1 MDKLLDFLDG
11 WIERNGTLNSS
22 DTDTLKKFMTGLGS
36 EIDSLSVSPPAG
48 SKRLILYGG
57 WNGDVPMWQI
67 AESAANSG
75 QGYYYISQT
84 EAGSVL
90 NDDAVKAKINE
101 ICDYDSDLYDKIFG
115 NPVNGTRNAYVVD
128 GELSINDRVSK
139 RLAQN
144 ASGDV
149 TIWAPD
155 CPTNKVL
162 SDTELRSVLTN
173 DNITSINGIPKQ
185 TFVDTYKKISGGSF
199 ESDPVKLNQ
208 NILDQVFSEI
218 KQTRTAE
225 YFDNVKTFYDV
236 DGKVIGADTSKLV
249 GGNEII
255 KPSNAVF
262 ETTIGERRQF
272 KSNTELSN
280 ICSDFN
286 KLSDLEKIQL
296 GQLELDSRNY
306 NVSKIKDSF
315 SQYPSDIASKVK
327 IYYNEKG
334 VVVGIDTSS
343 ITGTTAMSKPS
354 DAIFE
359 TSVYDNTLF
368 MHDDTIGLLCPQYG
382 ALNDFEKMQLKQLEL
397 DSNMTDT
404 SKMQNAFAQYSSDA
418 VDKIKVYYNADG
430 SVAGIDI
437 SSIKSG
443 TAAMNK
449 PSTSVFEATI
459 GETRSFLS
467 DTDMAGKYSDYDSM
481 SNLDKLRARKG
492 ASIYASIGVDDL
504 STISSSKNLAAHLA
518 KVGQNP
524 SELDNVKV
532 TIGDDAKITHV
543 DISGN
548 STGDLPNTM
557 SASKYKEIIDI
568 PDDAIRANVPDFDTR
583 TSIEKFSLKA
593 QNCEFEDVAKLVKD
607 VPLTDLEKS
616 NYAAKIGKKVDDLT
630 DIDLTNMKLGKAMA
644 NGDTHLHNSLLSKL
658 DNFKA
663 FNKIAKAAPYI
674 GTAFEILQLGIAA
687 YDVKN
692 TYDVSGFD
700 DAVVV
705 ATEHLASIGTDLLFD
720 LGADALTVVCPPAGI
735 ILQAI
740 DFLSGGAISGVLS
753 DTAVTVVD
761 LISGKLIAGSDGN
774 DELQGNSLA
783 NTIFGAGGDDVI
795 NGASDNDFL
804 YGEDG
809 DDTIHGDAGDDI
821 IYGDLDYDFFF
832 DPFDGNNEYVGNDH
846 LYGDDGED
854 YIYGGGDDEI
864 EGGNDNDYLF
874 GEDGIDTISG
884 DAGNDYIEGGTGND
898 IIHGG
903 TENDIIYGGIRDEN
917 SDIGMSD
924 NSILSGDDELY
935 GDSGDD
941 YIFGGD
947 GKDTIYGGEDND
959 YLFGE
964 DGEDTISGDSG
975 NDYIEGG
982 KDNDEL
988 HGGAGDDVIFGGIRD
1003 TASETLASDD
1013 SVASG
1018 NDEIYG
1024 DEGNDIIF
1032 GGDGDDEI
1040 HNGDDNDEL
1049 FGNEGDDTIYGDAG
1063 DDYLEGG
1070 NGNNHMYGG
1079 DGEDV
1084 FVGGEDTDYM
1094 YGEDGNDVFHGGNGP
1109 NYMYGGDGD
1118 DNFTGGEGYDYI
1130 KGGTG
1135 DDTMNGGNGY
1145 NEMYGG
1151 EGIDHIYGGNDNDY
1165 IDGGVDDDHLYGGNG
1180 NNEIYG
1186 REGNDNITD
1195 GDDASY
1201 IYGDEGDDIIHAGGG
1216 NDVID
1221 GGTGN
1226 DFIQDDHGDDTIIFK
1241 AGYGVDTIWD
1251 AAGYNTIQLSGLDI
1265 ASANF
1270 SRSGN
1275 DLTISFGGD
1284 AIILKQYYDF
1294 YNFNING
1301 TDVSALINSLHG
1313 SDNDDWMS
1321 VSNTNGDSLY
1331 GEGGNDNLSGNS
1343 GNDSLY
1349 GGTGNDT
1356 LNGNDGDDI
1365 LDGGEG
1371 NDWLYGGNGND
1382 TYIFGKGYGNDTIE
1396 DWGGSSKVVFKDV
1409 NSNDVTVSNLWD
1421 STLEMTVNSTGDKL
1435 TINGY
1440 KWNQGGYTFEFADG
1454 ATGTVNRDTWELE
1467 LNQPNTQ
1474 EETAN
1479 TDAAIACAEDKIQ
1492 ASADQLSNLYENDG
1506 LDLEMVQDEIH
1517 LYKDAANV
1525 AAAEEPDEPIADQTD
1540 VQVMLLTENMSAFG
1554 AEDNISDSMD
1564 QMDPTVDMSV
1574 MNQLLVATSV
1584 Q

>member
-1 MDKLLDFLDG
+1 MNAKDIITWVESQVVDISNEQNIINFVSDLQNKIGELNFNLPDG
-11 WIERNGTLNSS
+11 TKAIGY
-22 DTDTLKKFMTGLGS
+22 
-36 EIDSLSVSPPAG
+36 AG
-48 SKRLILYGG
+48 STNSIEGTGIYKTIDIFTQNSNGEYGFINNVADNILNYKYKDSVGIEHSLWDAMEQTVGIDNTRVIFGG
-57 WNGDVPMWQI
+57 SNATGSRSP
-67 AESAANSG
+67 ECFSG
-75 QGYYYISQT
+75 IKC
-84 EAGSVL
+84 L
-90 NDDAVKAKINE
+90 NDFVSE
-101 ICDYDSDLYDKIFG
+101 QYFLH
-115 NPVNGTRNAYVVD
+115 NG
-128 GELSINDRVSK
+128 
-139 RLAQN
+139 
-144 ASGDV
+144 SGDV
-149 TIWAPD
+149 TFLFTDTAMSDSTAALTEIE
-155 CPTNKVL
+155 VL
-162 SDTELRSVLTN
+162 LKKDSVTHINGFEKSVLANMSSTERFN
-173 DNITSINGIPKQ
+173 LLKEQSVIDLMNAKVYRGADGTEILSFEGTKFESMFQTSIPSDYTDVGRYAERAFISDSELFSKYSFLNDSISQSVLDEFRIGEYRLKA
-185 TFVDTYKKISGGSF
+185 TGVDTLTNAT
-199 ESDPVKLNQ
+199 V
-208 NILDQVFSEI
+208 
-218 KQTRTAE
+218 
-225 YFDNVKTFYDV
+225 YFDVNGRVV
-236 DGKVIGADTSKLV
+236 SV
-249 GGNEII
+249 GN
-255 KPSNAVF
+255 SVSSSVF
-262 ETTIGERRQF
+262 ETTVGDISQF
-272 KSNTELSN
+272 TPDAELSN

-854 YIYGGGDDEI
+854 YIYGGGGDDEI

-964 DGEDTISGDSG
+964 DG
-975 NDYIEGG
+975 
-982 KDNDEL
+982 
-988 HGGAGDDVIFGGIRD
+988 
-1003 TASETLASDD
+1003 
-1013 SVASG
+1013 
-1018 NDEIYG
+1018 
-1024 DEGNDIIF
+1024 
-1032 GGDGDDEI
+1032 
-1040 HNGDDNDEL
+1040 
-1049 FGNEGDDTIYGDAG
+1049 
-1063 DDYLEGG
+1063 
-1070 NGNNHMYGG
+1070 
-1079 DGEDV
+1079 
-1084 FVGGEDTDYM
+1084 
-1094 YGEDGNDVFHGGNGP
+1094 
-1109 NYMYGGDGD
+1109 
-1118 DNFTGGEGYDYI
+1118 
-1130 KGGTG
+1130 
-1135 DDTMNGGNGY
+1135 
-1145 NEMYGG
+1145 
-1151 EGIDHIYGGNDNDY
+1151 
-1165 IDGGVDDDHLYGGNG
+1165 
-1180 NNEIYG
+1180 
-1186 REGNDNITD
+1186 
-1195 GDDASY
+1195 
-1201 IYGDEGDDIIHAGGG
+1201 
-1216 NDVID
+1216 
-1221 GGTGN
+1221 
-1226 DFIQDDHGDDTIIFK
+1226 
-1241 AGYGVDTIWD
+1241 
-1251 AAGYNTIQLSGLDI
+1251 
-1265 ASANF
+1265 
-1270 SRSGN
+1270 
-1275 DLTISFGGD
+1275 
-1284 AIILKQYYDF
+1284 
-1294 YNFNING
+1294 
-1301 TDVSALINSLHG
+1301 
-1313 SDNDDWMS
+1313 
-1321 VSNTNGDSLY
+1321 
-1331 GEGGNDNLSGNS
+1331 
-1343 GNDSLY
+1343 
-1349 GGTGNDT
+1349 
-1356 LNGNDGDDI
+1356 
-1365 LDGGEG
+1365 
-1371 NDWLYGGNGND
+1371 
-1382 TYIFGKGYGNDTIE
+1382 
-1396 DWGGSSKVVFKDV
+1396 
-1409 NSNDVTVSNLWD
+1409 
-1421 STLEMTVNSTGDKL
+1421 
-1435 TINGY
+1435 
-1440 KWNQGGYTFEFADG
+1440 
-1454 ATGTVNRDTWELE
+1454 
-1467 LNQPNTQ
+1467 
-1474 EETAN
+1474 
-1479 TDAAIACAEDKIQ
+1479 
-1492 ASADQLSNLYENDG
+1492 
-1506 LDLEMVQDEIH
+1506 
-1517 LYKDAANV
+1517 
-1525 AAAEEPDEPIADQTD
+1525 
-1540 VQVMLLTENMSAFG
+1540 
-1554 AEDNISDSMD
+1554 
-1564 QMDPTVDMSV
+1564 
-1574 MNQLLVATSV
+1574 
-1584 Q
+1584 

>member
-854 YIYGGGDDEI
+854 YIYGGGGDDEI

-988 HGGAGDDVIFGGIRD
+988 HGGAGDDELHGG
-1003 TASETLASDD
+1003 EDD
-1013 SVASG
+1013 
-1018 NDEIYG
+1018 DEL
-1024 DEGNDIIF
+1024 F
-1032 GGDGDDEI
+1032 GGDGDDT
-1040 HNGDDNDEL
+1040 L
-1049 FGNEGDDTIYGDAG
+1049 YGDAG

-1070 NGNNHMYGG
+1070 NGLNYLYGG
-1079 DGEDV
+1079 SGKDTL
-1084 FVGGEDTDYM
+1084 VGGEDTDYM
-1094 YGEDGNDVFHGGNGP
+1094 YGGSGNDYLIGGNGP
-1109 NYMYGGDGD
+1109 NYMYGEDGNDILQGGD
-1118 DNFTGGEGYDYI
+1118 GYDYI
-1130 KGGTG
+1130 EGGDG
-1135 DDTMNGGNGY
+1135 IDNISGGNGY
-1145 NEMYGG
+1145 NEMYGQ
-1151 EGIDHIYGGNDNDY
+1151 EGNDYIYGGNDNDY
-1165 IDGGVDDDHLYGGNG
+1165 IDGGVGDDHLYGGNG
-1180 NNEIYG
+1180 NNTIYG
-1186 REGNDNITD
+1186 REGNDTIYD

>member
-1 MDKLLDFLDG
+1 MDELLKFLNE
-11 WIERNGTLNSS
+11 WIEKNGTINAT
-22 DTDTLKKFMTGLGS
+22 DTDALKKFMTGLGS
-36 EIDSLSVSPPAG
+36 KIDSLSITPPTG
-48 SKRLILYGG
+48 SNKLILYGG

-67 AESAANSG
+67 AEGAANSG
-75 QGYYYISQT
+75 QGYYFISQT
-84 EAGSVL
+84 EAGSLL
-90 NDDAVKAKINE
+90 NNDIVKNKINK
-101 ICDYDSDLYDKIFG
+101 ICDYDKNLYDKIFG
-115 NPVNGTRNAYVVD
+115 NPVNGNRNAYVVD

-144 ASGDV
+144 ASGNV

-173 DNITSINGIPKQ
+173 DNITSINGIPKE
-185 TFVDTYKKISGGSF
+185 TFIDTYKKISGGSF
-199 ESDPVKLNQ
+199 ESNPSKLNQ
-208 NILDQVFSEI
+208 NILDQVFTEI
-218 KQTRTAE
+218 KKTRTPE
-225 YFDNVKTFYDV
+225 YFDNVKTFYNV
-236 DGKVIGADTSKLV
+236 DGMVIGVDTSEFV
-249 GGNEII
+249 GGKGSIR
-255 KPSNAVF
+255 PSDSIF
-262 ETTIGERRQF
+262 ETTLGEKRQF
-272 KSNTELSN
+272 KSSSELFK
-280 ICSDFN
+280 ICSN
-286 KLSDLEKIQL
+286 YNELSDLEKIQL

-315 SQYPSDIASKVK
+315 SQYSSDVTSKLK

-334 VVVGIDTSS
+334 KVVGIDASS
-343 ITGTTAMSKPS
+343 ITGTTATSKPS

-359 TSVYDNTLF
+359 TNVYDNKLF
-368 MHDDTIGLLCPQYG
+368 MGDDTIGLLCPQYG
-382 ALNDFEKMQLKQLEL
+382 TLSDLEKMQLKQFEL
-397 DSNMTDT
+397 DSHKADT
-404 SKMQNAFAQYSSDA
+404 SKMQNAFSQYSPDA
-418 VDKIKVYYNADG
+418 VDKIKVYYDKDG
-430 SVAGIDI
+430 FVAGIDM
-437 SSIKSG
+437 SSVKSG
-443 TAAMNK
+443 TAAMDK
-449 PSTSVFEATI
+449 PRTSVFETTV
-459 GETRSFLS
+459 GETRSFVADS
-467 DTDMAGKYSDYDSM
+467 EMSRKYSDYDALSD
-481 SNLDKLRARKG
+481 LDKLKARKG
-492 ASIYASIGVDDL
+492 ASIYASMGIDDL
-504 STISSSKNLAAHLA
+504 NAVSSNKNLAAHLVE
-518 KVGQNP
+518 VGQD
-524 SELDNVKV
+524 SKRLDNVKISIDGNAKV
-532 TIGDDAKITHV
+532 THI
-543 DISGN
+543 DISVN
-548 STGDLPNTM
+548 NPGDFSDTM
-557 SASKYKEIIDI
+557 SASRYKEIIDV
-568 PDDAIRANVPDFDTR
+568 PDDAIRANVPDFDSR
-583 TSIEKFSLKA
+583 TNLEKFAFKA
-593 QNCEFEDVAKLVKD
+593 QNCEYADIAKLVKD

-616 NYAAKIGKKVDDLT
+616 NYASKLGKKVDDLT
-630 DIDLTNMKLGKAMA
+630 DADLTDMKLGKAMA

-687 YDVKN
+687 YDVKK

-705 ATEHLASIGTDLLFD
+705 ATEQLASIGTDLLFD

-846 LYGDDGED
+846 LYGNDGED
-854 YIYGGGDDEI
+854 YIYGGGGDDEI

-1040 HNGDDNDEL
+1040 HGGDDNDEL

-1109 NYMYGGDGD
+1109 NYMYGGDG
-1118 DNFTGGEGYDYI
+1118 
-1130 KGGTG
+1130 
-1135 DDTMNGGNGY
+1135 
-1145 NEMYGG
+1145 
-1151 EGIDHIYGGNDNDY
+1151 
-1165 IDGGVDDDHLYGGNG
+1165 

-1201 IYGDEGDDIIHAGGG
+1201 IEAGEGDDTIHAGGG
-1216 NDVID
+1216 DDVID

-1440 KWNQGGYTFEFADG
+1440 KWNQGGYTFEFADD

>member
-774 DELQGNSLA
+774 DELQGDSLA
-783 NTIFGAGGDDVI
+783 NTIFGAGGDDII
-795 NGASDNDFL
+795 NGADDNDFL

-809 DDTIHGDAGDDI
+809 DDTIHGDAGNDV
-821 IYGDLDYDFFF
+821 IYGDLDYNFFF
-832 DPFDGNNEYVGNDH
+832 DPFDGDNVYVGNDH

-854 YIYGGGDDEI
+854 YIYGGGGDDEI
-864 EGGNDNDYLF
+864 KGSNDNDYLF

-884 DAGNDYIEGGTGND
+884 DDGDDYIEGETGND

-903 TENDIIYGGIRDEN
+903 AGNDMIYGGIRDEN
-917 SDIGMSD
+917 SEIGLSD
-924 NSILSGDDELY
+924 NSISSGEDELY
-935 GDSGDD
+935 GDAGDD
-941 YIFGGD
+941 YIFGGN
-947 GKDTIYGGEDND
+947 GNDTIYGGDDND

-1024 DEGNDIIF
+1024 DEGND
-1032 GGDGDDEI
+1032 
-1040 HNGDDNDEL
+1040 
-1049 FGNEGDDTIYGDAG
+1049 
-1063 DDYLEGG
+1063 
-1070 NGNNHMYGG
+1070 
-1079 DGEDV
+1079 
-1084 FVGGEDTDYM
+1084 
-1094 YGEDGNDVFHGGNGP
+1094 
-1109 NYMYGGDGD
+1109 
-1118 DNFTGGEGYDYI
+1118 
-1130 KGGTG
+1130 
-1135 DDTMNGGNGY
+1135 
-1145 NEMYGG
+1145 
-1151 EGIDHIYGGNDNDY
+1151 
-1165 IDGGVDDDHLYGGNG
+1165 
-1180 NNEIYG
+1180 
-1186 REGNDNITD
+1186 
-1195 GDDASY
+1195 
-1201 IYGDEGDDIIHAGGG
+1201 
-1216 NDVID
+1216 
-1221 GGTGN
+1221 
-1226 DFIQDDHGDDTIIFK
+1226 
-1241 AGYGVDTIWD
+1241 
-1251 AAGYNTIQLSGLDI
+1251 
-1265 ASANF
+1265 
-1270 SRSGN
+1270 
-1275 DLTISFGGD
+1275 
-1284 AIILKQYYDF
+1284 IILKQYYDF

>member
-1 MDKLLDFLDG
+1 MNAKDIITWVESQVVDISNEQNIINFVSDLQNKIGELNFNLPDG
-11 WIERNGTLNSS
+11 TKAIGY
-22 DTDTLKKFMTGLGS
+22 
-36 EIDSLSVSPPAG
+36 AG
-48 SKRLILYGG
+48 STNSIEGTGIYKTIDIFTQNSNGEYGFINNVADNILNYKYKDSVGIEHSLWDAMEQTVGIDNTRVIFGG
-57 WNGDVPMWQI
+57 SNATGSRSP
-67 AESAANSG
+67 ECFSG
-75 QGYYYISQT
+75 IKC
-84 EAGSVL
+84 L
-90 NDDAVKAKINE
+90 NDFVSE
-101 ICDYDSDLYDKIFG
+101 QYFLH
-115 NPVNGTRNAYVVD
+115 NG
-128 GELSINDRVSK
+128 
-139 RLAQN
+139 
-144 ASGDV
+144 SGDV
-149 TIWAPD
+149 TFLFTDTAMSDSTAALTEIE
-155 CPTNKVL
+155 VL
-162 SDTELRSVLTN
+162 LKKDSVTHINGFEKSVLANMSSTERFN
-173 DNITSINGIPKQ
+173 LLKEQSVIDLMNAKVYRGADGTEILSFEGTKFESMFQTSIPSDYTDVGRYAERAFISDSELFSKYSFLNDSISQSVLDEFRIGEYRLKA
-185 TFVDTYKKISGGSF
+185 TGVDTLTNAT
-199 ESDPVKLNQ
+199 V
-208 NILDQVFSEI
+208 
-218 KQTRTAE
+218 
-225 YFDNVKTFYDV
+225 YFDVNGRVV
-236 DGKVIGADTSKLV
+236 SV
-249 GGNEII
+249 GN
-255 KPSNAVF
+255 SVSSSVF
-262 ETTIGERRQF
+262 ETTVGDISQF
-272 KSNTELSN
+272 TPDAELSN

-854 YIYGGGDDEI
+854 YIYGGGGDDEI

-959 YLFGE
+959 
-964 DGEDTISGDSG
+964 
-975 NDYIEGG
+975 
-982 KDNDEL
+982 
-988 HGGAGDDVIFGGIRD
+988 
-1003 TASETLASDD
+1003 
-1013 SVASG
+1013 
-1018 NDEIYG
+1018 
-1024 DEGNDIIF
+1024 
-1032 GGDGDDEI
+1032 
-1040 HNGDDNDEL
+1040 
-1049 FGNEGDDTIYGDAG
+1049 
-1063 DDYLEGG
+1063 
-1070 NGNNHMYGG
+1070 
-1079 DGEDV
+1079 
-1084 FVGGEDTDYM
+1084 
-1094 YGEDGNDVFHGGNGP
+1094 
-1109 NYMYGGDGD
+1109 
-1118 DNFTGGEGYDYI
+1118 
-1130 KGGTG
+1130 
-1135 DDTMNGGNGY
+1135 
-1145 NEMYGG
+1145 
-1151 EGIDHIYGGNDNDY
+1151 
-1165 IDGGVDDDHLYGGNG
+1165 
-1180 NNEIYG
+1180 
-1186 REGNDNITD
+1186 
-1195 GDDASY
+1195 
-1201 IYGDEGDDIIHAGGG
+1201 
-1216 NDVID
+1216 
-1221 GGTGN
+1221 
-1226 DFIQDDHGDDTIIFK
+1226 
-1241 AGYGVDTIWD
+1241 
-1251 AAGYNTIQLSGLDI
+1251 
-1265 ASANF
+1265 
-1270 SRSGN
+1270 
-1275 DLTISFGGD
+1275 
-1284 AIILKQYYDF
+1284 
-1294 YNFNING
+1294 
-1301 TDVSALINSLHG
+1301 
-1313 SDNDDWMS
+1313 
-1321 VSNTNGDSLY
+1321 
-1331 GEGGNDNLSGNS
+1331 
-1343 GNDSLY
+1343 
-1349 GGTGNDT
+1349 
-1356 LNGNDGDDI
+1356 
-1365 LDGGEG
+1365 
-1371 NDWLYGGNGND
+1371 
-1382 TYIFGKGYGNDTIE
+1382 
-1396 DWGGSSKVVFKDV
+1396 
-1409 NSNDVTVSNLWD
+1409 
-1421 STLEMTVNSTGDKL
+1421 
-1435 TINGY
+1435 
-1440 KWNQGGYTFEFADG
+1440 
-1454 ATGTVNRDTWELE
+1454 
-1467 LNQPNTQ
+1467 
-1474 EETAN
+1474 
-1479 TDAAIACAEDKIQ
+1479 
-1492 ASADQLSNLYENDG
+1492 
-1506 LDLEMVQDEIH
+1506 
-1517 LYKDAANV
+1517 
-1525 AAAEEPDEPIADQTD
+1525 
-1540 VQVMLLTENMSAFG
+1540 
-1554 AEDNISDSMD
+1554 
-1564 QMDPTVDMSV
+1564 
-1574 MNQLLVATSV
+1574 
-1584 Q
+1584 

>member
-1 MDKLLDFLDG
+1 MNAKDIITWVESQVVDISNEQNIINFVSDLQNKIGELNFNLPDG
-11 WIERNGTLNSS
+11 TKAIGY
-22 DTDTLKKFMTGLGS
+22 
-36 EIDSLSVSPPAG
+36 AG
-48 SKRLILYGG
+48 STNSIEGTGIYKTIDIFTQNSNGEYGFINNVADNILNYKYKDSVGIEHSLWDAMEQTVGIDNTRVIFGG
-57 WNGDVPMWQI
+57 SNATGSRSP
-67 AESAANSG
+67 ECFSG
-75 QGYYYISQT
+75 IKC
-84 EAGSVL
+84 L
-90 NDDAVKAKINE
+90 NDFVSE
-101 ICDYDSDLYDKIFG
+101 QYFLH
-115 NPVNGTRNAYVVD
+115 NG
-128 GELSINDRVSK
+128 
-139 RLAQN
+139 
-144 ASGDV
+144 SGDV
-149 TIWAPD
+149 TFLFTDTAMSDSTAALTEIE
-155 CPTNKVL
+155 VL
-162 SDTELRSVLTN
+162 LKKDSVTHINGFEKSVLANMSSTERFN
-173 DNITSINGIPKQ
+173 LLKEQSVIDLMNAKVYRGADGTEILSFEGTKFESMFQTSIPSDYTDVGRYAERAFISDSELFSKYSFLNDSISQSVLDEFRIGEYRLKA
-185 TFVDTYKKISGGSF
+185 TGVDTLTNAT
-199 ESDPVKLNQ
+199 V
-208 NILDQVFSEI
+208 
-218 KQTRTAE
+218 
-225 YFDNVKTFYDV
+225 YFDVNGRVV
-236 DGKVIGADTSKLV
+236 SV
-249 GGNEII
+249 GN
-255 KPSNAVF
+255 SVSSSVF
-262 ETTIGERRQF
+262 ETTVGDISQF
-272 KSNTELSN
+272 TPDAELSN

-854 YIYGGGDDEI
+854 YIYGGGGDDEI

-903 TENDIIYGGIRDEN
+903 TENDII
-917 SDIGMSD
+917 
-924 NSILSGDDELY
+924 
-935 GDSGDD
+935 
-941 YIFGGD
+941 
-947 GKDTIYGGEDND
+947 
-959 YLFGE
+959 
-964 DGEDTISGDSG
+964 
-975 NDYIEGG
+975 
-982 KDNDEL
+982 
-988 HGGAGDDVIFGGIRD
+988 
-1003 TASETLASDD
+1003 
-1013 SVASG
+1013 
-1018 NDEIYG
+1018 
-1024 DEGNDIIF
+1024 
-1032 GGDGDDEI
+1032 
-1040 HNGDDNDEL
+1040 
-1049 FGNEGDDTIYGDAG
+1049 
-1063 DDYLEGG
+1063 
-1070 NGNNHMYGG
+1070 
-1079 DGEDV
+1079 
-1084 FVGGEDTDYM
+1084 
-1094 YGEDGNDVFHGGNGP
+1094 
-1109 NYMYGGDGD
+1109 
-1118 DNFTGGEGYDYI
+1118 
-1130 KGGTG
+1130 
-1135 DDTMNGGNGY
+1135 
-1145 NEMYGG
+1145 
-1151 EGIDHIYGGNDNDY
+1151 
-1165 IDGGVDDDHLYGGNG
+1165 
-1180 NNEIYG
+1180 
-1186 REGNDNITD
+1186 
-1195 GDDASY
+1195 
-1201 IYGDEGDDIIHAGGG
+1201 
-1216 NDVID
+1216 
-1221 GGTGN
+1221 
-1226 DFIQDDHGDDTIIFK
+1226 
-1241 AGYGVDTIWD
+1241 
-1251 AAGYNTIQLSGLDI
+1251 
-1265 ASANF
+1265 
-1270 SRSGN
+1270 
-1275 DLTISFGGD
+1275 
-1284 AIILKQYYDF
+1284 
-1294 YNFNING
+1294 
-1301 TDVSALINSLHG
+1301 
-1313 SDNDDWMS
+1313 S
-1321 VSNTNGDSLY
+1321 VSYTHLTLPTN
-1331 GEGGNDNLSGNS
+1331 
-1343 GNDSLY
+1343 
-1349 GGTGNDT
+1349 
-1356 LNGNDGDDI
+1356 
-1365 LDGGEG
+1365 
-1371 NDWLYGGNGND
+1371 
-1382 TYIFGKGYGNDTIE
+1382 
-1396 DWGGSSKVVFKDV
+1396 
-1409 NSNDVTVSNLWD
+1409 
-1421 STLEMTVNSTGDKL
+1421 
-1435 TINGY
+1435 
-1440 KWNQGGYTFEFADG
+1440 
-1454 ATGTVNRDTWELE
+1454 
-1467 LNQPNTQ
+1467 
-1474 EETAN
+1474 
-1479 TDAAIACAEDKIQ
+1479 
-1492 ASADQLSNLYENDG
+1492 
-1506 LDLEMVQDEIH
+1506 
-1517 LYKDAANV
+1517 
-1525 AAAEEPDEPIADQTD
+1525 
-1540 VQVMLLTENMSAFG
+1540 
-1554 AEDNISDSMD
+1554 
-1564 QMDPTVDMSV
+1564 
-1574 MNQLLVATSV
+1574 
-1584 Q
+1584 

>member
-854 YIYGGGDDEI
+854 YIYGGGGDDEI

-975 NDYIEGG
+975 NDYIEGAT
-982 KDNDEL
+982 NSTVEL
-988 HGGAGDDVIFGGIRD
+988 EMMSF
-1003 TASETLASDD
+1003 
-1013 SVASG
+1013 SVAS
-1018 NDEIYG
+1018 EI
-1024 DEGNDIIF
+1024 
-1032 GGDGDDEI
+1032 
-1040 HNGDDNDEL
+1040 L
-1049 FGNEGDDTIYGDAG
+1049 P
-1063 DDYLEGG
+1063 
-1070 NGNNHMYGG
+1070 
-1079 DGEDV
+1079 V
-1084 FVGGEDTDYM
+1084 
-1094 YGEDGNDVFHGGNGP
+1094 
-1109 NYMYGGDGD
+1109 
-1118 DNFTGGEGYDYI
+1118 
-1130 KGGTG
+1130 
-1135 DDTMNGGNGY
+1135 
-1145 NEMYGG
+1145 
-1151 EGIDHIYGGNDNDY
+1151 
-1165 IDGGVDDDHLYGGNG
+1165 
-1180 NNEIYG
+1180 
-1186 REGNDNITD
+1186 
-1195 GDDASY
+1195 
-1201 IYGDEGDDIIHAGGG
+1201 
-1216 NDVID
+1216 
-1221 GGTGN
+1221 
-1226 DFIQDDHGDDTIIFK
+1226 
-1241 AGYGVDTIWD
+1241 
-1251 AAGYNTIQLSGLDI
+1251 
-1265 ASANF
+1265 
-1270 SRSGN
+1270 
-1275 DLTISFGGD
+1275 
-1284 AIILKQYYDF
+1284 
-1294 YNFNING
+1294 
-1301 TDVSALINSLHG
+1301 
-1313 SDNDDWMS
+1313 
-1321 VSNTNGDSLY
+1321 
-1331 GEGGNDNLSGNS
+1331 
-1343 GNDSLY
+1343 
-1349 GGTGNDT
+1349 
-1356 LNGNDGDDI
+1356 
-1365 LDGGEG
+1365 
-1371 NDWLYGGNGND
+1371 
-1382 TYIFGKGYGNDTIE
+1382 
-1396 DWGGSSKVVFKDV
+1396 
-1409 NSNDVTVSNLWD
+1409 
-1421 STLEMTVNSTGDKL
+1421 KL
-1435 TINGY
+1435 
-1440 KWNQGGYTFEFADG
+1440 
-1454 ATGTVNRDTWELE
+1454 
-1467 LNQPNTQ
+1467 
-1474 EETAN
+1474 
-1479 TDAAIACAEDKIQ
+1479 
-1492 ASADQLSNLYENDG
+1492 
-1506 LDLEMVQDEIH
+1506 
-1517 LYKDAANV
+1517 
-1525 AAAEEPDEPIADQTD
+1525 
-1540 VQVMLLTENMSAFG
+1540 
-1554 AEDNISDSMD
+1554 
-1564 QMDPTVDMSV
+1564 
-1574 MNQLLVATSV
+1574 
-1584 Q
+1584 

>member
-774 DELQGNSLA
+774 DELQGDSLA
-783 NTIFGAGGDDVI
+783 NTIFGAGGDDII
-795 NGASDNDFL
+795 NGADDNDFL

-809 DDTIHGDAGDDI
+809 DDTIHGDAGNDV
-821 IYGDLDYDFFF
+821 IYGDLDYNFFF
-832 DPFDGNNEYVGNDH
+832 DPFDGDNVYVGNDH

-854 YIYGGGDDEI
+854 YIYGGG
-864 EGGNDNDYLF
+864 
-874 GEDGIDTISG
+874 
-884 DAGNDYIEGGTGND
+884 
-898 IIHGG
+898 
-903 TENDIIYGGIRDEN
+903 
-917 SDIGMSD
+917 
-924 NSILSGDDELY
+924 
-935 GDSGDD
+935 
-941 YIFGGD
+941 
-947 GKDTIYGGEDND
+947 
-959 YLFGE
+959 
-964 DGEDTISGDSG
+964 
-975 NDYIEGG
+975 
-982 KDNDEL
+982 
-988 HGGAGDDVIFGGIRD
+988 
-1003 TASETLASDD
+1003 
-1013 SVASG
+1013 
-1018 NDEIYG
+1018 
-1024 DEGNDIIF
+1024 
-1032 GGDGDDEI
+1032 GDDEI
-1040 HNGDDNDEL
+1040 K
-1049 FGNEGDDTIYGDAG
+1049 TC
-1063 DDYLEGG
+1063 
-1070 NGNNHMYGG
+1070 
-1079 DGEDV
+1079 
-1084 FVGGEDTDYM
+1084 
-1094 YGEDGNDVFHGGNGP
+1094 
-1109 NYMYGGDGD
+1109 
-1118 DNFTGGEGYDYI
+1118 
-1130 KGGTG
+1130 K
-1135 DDTMNGGNGY
+1135 
-1145 NEMYGG
+1145 
-1151 EGIDHIYGGNDNDY
+1151 
-1165 IDGGVDDDHLYGGNG
+1165 
-1180 NNEIYG
+1180 
-1186 REGNDNITD
+1186 
-1195 GDDASY
+1195 
-1201 IYGDEGDDIIHAGGG
+1201 
-1216 NDVID
+1216 
-1221 GGTGN
+1221 
-1226 DFIQDDHGDDTIIFK
+1226 
-1241 AGYGVDTIWD
+1241 
-1251 AAGYNTIQLSGLDI
+1251 
-1265 ASANF
+1265 
-1270 SRSGN
+1270 
-1275 DLTISFGGD
+1275 
-1284 AIILKQYYDF
+1284 
-1294 YNFNING
+1294 
-1301 TDVSALINSLHG
+1301 
-1313 SDNDDWMS
+1313 
-1321 VSNTNGDSLY
+1321 
-1331 GEGGNDNLSGNS
+1331 
-1343 GNDSLY
+1343 
-1349 GGTGNDT
+1349 
-1356 LNGNDGDDI
+1356 
-1365 LDGGEG
+1365 
-1371 NDWLYGGNGND
+1371 
-1382 TYIFGKGYGNDTIE
+1382 
-1396 DWGGSSKVVFKDV
+1396 
-1409 NSNDVTVSNLWD
+1409 
-1421 STLEMTVNSTGDKL
+1421 
-1435 TINGY
+1435 
-1440 KWNQGGYTFEFADG
+1440 
-1454 ATGTVNRDTWELE
+1454 
-1467 LNQPNTQ
+1467 
-1474 EETAN
+1474 
-1479 TDAAIACAEDKIQ
+1479 
-1492 ASADQLSNLYENDG
+1492 
-1506 LDLEMVQDEIH
+1506 
-1517 LYKDAANV
+1517 
-1525 AAAEEPDEPIADQTD
+1525 
-1540 VQVMLLTENMSAFG
+1540 
-1554 AEDNISDSMD
+1554 
-1564 QMDPTVDMSV
+1564 
-1574 MNQLLVATSV
+1574 
-1584 Q
+1584 

>member
-1 MDKLLDFLDG
+1 MDELLKFLNE
-11 WIERNGTLNSS
+11 WIEKNGTINAT
-22 DTDTLKKFMTGLGS
+22 DTDALKKFMTGLGS
-36 EIDSLSVSPPAG
+36 KIDSLSITPPTG
-48 SKRLILYGG
+48 SNKLILYGG

-67 AESAANSG
+67 AEGAANSG
-75 QGYYYISQT
+75 QGYYFISQT
-84 EAGSVL
+84 EAGSLL
-90 NDDAVKAKINE
+90 NNDIVKNKINK
-101 ICDYDSDLYDKIFG
+101 ICDYDKNLYDKIFG
-115 NPVNGTRNAYVVD
+115 NPVNGNRNAYVVD

-144 ASGDV
+144 ASGNV

-173 DNITSINGIPKQ
+173 DNITSINGIPKE
-185 TFVDTYKKISGGSF
+185 TFIDTYKKISGGSF
-199 ESDPVKLNQ
+199 ESNPSKLNQ
-208 NILDQVFSEI
+208 NILDQVFTEI
-218 KQTRTAE
+218 KKTRTPE
-225 YFDNVKTFYDV
+225 YFDNVKTFYNV
-236 DGKVIGADTSKLV
+236 DGMVIGVDTSEFV
-249 GGNEII
+249 GGKGSIR
-255 KPSNAVF
+255 PSDSIF
-262 ETTIGERRQF
+262 ETTLGEKRQF
-272 KSNTELSN
+272 KSSSELFK
-280 ICSDFN
+280 ICSN
-286 KLSDLEKIQL
+286 YNELSDLEKIQL

-315 SQYPSDIASKVK
+315 SQYSSDVTSKLK

-334 VVVGIDTSS
+334 KVVGIDASS
-343 ITGTTAMSKPS
+343 ITGTTATSKPS

-359 TSVYDNTLF
+359 TNVYDNKLF
-368 MHDDTIGLLCPQYG
+368 MGDDTIGLLCPQYG
-382 ALNDFEKMQLKQLEL
+382 TLSDLEKMQLKQFEL
-397 DSNMTDT
+397 DSHKADT
-404 SKMQNAFAQYSSDA
+404 SKMQNAFSQYSPDA
-418 VDKIKVYYNADG
+418 VDKIKVYYDKDG
-430 SVAGIDI
+430 FVAGIDM
-437 SSIKSG
+437 SSVKSG
-443 TAAMNK
+443 TAAMDK
-449 PSTSVFEATI
+449 PRTSVFETTV
-459 GETRSFLS
+459 GETRSFVADS
-467 DTDMAGKYSDYDSM
+467 EMSRKYSDYDALSD
-481 SNLDKLRARKG
+481 LDKLKARKG
-492 ASIYASIGVDDL
+492 ASIYASMGIDDL
-504 STISSSKNLAAHLA
+504 NAVSSNKNLAAHLVE
-518 KVGQNP
+518 VGQD
-524 SELDNVKV
+524 SKRLDNVKISIDGNAKV
-532 TIGDDAKITHV
+532 THI
-543 DISGN
+543 DISVN
-548 STGDLPNTM
+548 NPGDFSDTM
-557 SASKYKEIIDI
+557 SASRYKEIIDV
-568 PDDAIRANVPDFDTR
+568 PDDAIRANVPDFDSR
-583 TSIEKFSLKA
+583 TNLEKFAFKA
-593 QNCEFEDVAKLVKD
+593 QNCEYADIAKLVKD

-616 NYAAKIGKKVDDLT
+616 NYASKLGKKVDDLT
-630 DIDLTNMKLGKAMA
+630 DADLTDMKLGKAMA

-687 YDVKN
+687 YDVKK

-705 ATEHLASIGTDLLFD
+705 ATEQLASIGTDLLFD

-846 LYGDDGED
+846 LYGNDGED
-854 YIYGGGDDEI
+854 YIYGGGGDDEI

-1040 HNGDDNDEL
+1040 HGGDDNDEL

-1109 NYMYGGDGD
+1109 NYMYGGDG
-1118 DNFTGGEGYDYI
+1118 
-1130 KGGTG
+1130 
-1135 DDTMNGGNGY
+1135 
-1145 NEMYGG
+1145 
-1151 EGIDHIYGGNDNDY
+1151 
-1165 IDGGVDDDHLYGGNG
+1165 

-1201 IYGDEGDDIIHAGGG
+1201 IEAGEGDDTIHAGGG
-1216 NDVID
+1216 DDVID

>member
-821 IYGDLDYDFFF
+821 IYGDLDYDIFF
-832 DPFDGNNEYVGNDH
+832 DPFDGNKE
-846 LYGDDGED
+846 YGDDGED
-854 YIYGGGDDEI
+854 YIYGGGGDDEI

-1040 HNGDDNDEL
+1040 HGGDDNDEL

-1201 IYGDEGDDIIHAGGG
+1201 IEAGEGDDTIHAGGG
-1216 NDVID
+1216 DDVID

-1241 AGYGVDTIWD
+1241 AVYGVDTIWD

-1554 AEDNISDSMD
+1554 AEDNISDSID
-1564 QMDPTVDMSV
+1564 QIDPTVDMSV

-1584 Q
+1584 

>member
-1 MDKLLDFLDG
+1 MEFTYKEAIELLESFVNDPSGLKISDLDYIISQVSTVDTTVSEDAVTHLYTKMNKDTSFIGDNVRLLDHTDAAKVLLYKHDG
-11 WIERNGTLNSS
+11 AKT
-22 DTDTLKKFMTGLGS
+22 
-36 EIDSLSVSPPAG
+36 SLF
-48 SKRLILYGG
+48 
-57 WNGDVPMWQI
+57 
-67 AESAANSG
+67 E
-75 QGYYYISQT
+75 
-84 EAGSVL
+84 
-90 NDDAVKAKINE
+90 DAVKLALKNENPKASKIQIEEMTSN
-101 ICDYDSDLYDKIFG
+101 YLYG
-115 NPVNGTRNAYVVD
+115 SQTNGTTGPWAD
-128 GELSINDRVSK
+128 ISK
-139 RLAQN
+139 RFAT
-144 ASGDV
+144 ATKGDV
-149 TIWAPD
+149 VCYIGDIEGAKVRTWWNLEMPTIMA
-155 CPTNKVL
+155 N
-162 SDTELRSVLTN
+162 S
-173 DNITSINGIPKQ
+173 NITTINGISKNQLFKMYESLSSTLSSENSLDVICNTVAETYQYQKSSLGSGIPSNPIDDLSKVILNFDENGKVSSVNLKDATDGKITTHGDSLKNKFST
-185 TFVDTYKKISGGSF
+185 TFNDVSQYIDNAEASSICF
-199 ESDPVKLNQ
+199 EYSKLN
-208 NILDQVFSEI
+208 
-218 KQTRTAE
+218 A
-225 YFDNVKTFYDV
+225 
-236 DGKVIGADTSKLV
+236 
-249 GGNEII
+249 
-255 KPSNAVF
+255 
-262 ETTIGERRQF
+262 
-272 KSNTELSN
+272 
-280 ICSDFN
+280 
-286 KLSDLEKIQL
+286 LEKAQL
-296 GQLELDSRNY
+296 RQLELDSRNY

-315 SQYPSDIASKVK
+315 SQYSSDVTSKLK

-334 VVVGIDTSS
+334 KVVGIDASS

-359 TSVYDNTLF
+359 TNVYDNKLF
-368 MHDDTIGLLCPQYG
+368 MADDTIGLLCPQYG
-382 ALNDFEKMQLKQLEL
+382 TLSDLEKMQLKQFEL
-397 DSNMTDT
+397 DSHKADT
-404 SKMQNAFAQYSSDA
+404 SKMQNAFSQYSPDA
-418 VDKIKVYYNADG
+418 VDKIKVYYDKDG
-430 SVAGIDI
+430 FVAGIDM
-437 SSIKSG
+437 SSVKSG
-443 TAAMNK
+443 TAAMDK
-449 PSTSVFEATI
+449 PRTSVFETTV
-459 GETRSFLS
+459 GETRSFVADS
-467 DTDMAGKYSDYDSM
+467 EMSRKYSDYDALSD
-481 SNLDKLRARKG
+481 LDKLKARKG
-492 ASIYASIGVDDL
+492 ASIYASMGIDDL
-504 STISSSKNLAAHLA
+504 NAVSSNKNLAAHLVE
-518 KVGQNP
+518 VGQD
-524 SELDNVKV
+524 SKRLDNVKISIDGNAKV
-532 TIGDDAKITHV
+532 THI
-543 DISGN
+543 DISVN
-548 STGDLPNTM
+548 NPGDFSDAM
-557 SASKYKEIIDI
+557 SASRYKEIIDV
-568 PDDAIRANVPDFDTR
+568 PDDAIRANVPDFDSR
-583 TSIEKFSLKA
+583 TNLEKFAFKA
-593 QNCEFEDVAKLVKD
+593 QNCEYADIAKLVKD

-616 NYAAKIGKKVDDLT
+616 NYASKLGKKVDDLT
-630 DIDLTNMKLGKAMA
+630 DADLTDMKLGKAMA

-687 YDVKN
+687 YDVKK

-705 ATEHLASIGTDLLFD
+705 ATEQLASIGTDLLFD

-854 YIYGGGDDEI
+854 YIYGGGGDDEI

-884 DAGNDYIEGGTGND
+884 DAGND

-1040 HNGDDNDEL
+1040 HGGDDNDEL

-1201 IYGDEGDDIIHAGGG
+1201 IEAGEGDDTIHAGGG
-1216 NDVID
+1216 DDVID

-1525 AAAEEPDEPIADQTD
+1525 AATEEPDEPIADQTD

-1554 AEDNISDSMD
+1554 AEDNISDSID
-1564 QMDPTVDMSV
+1564 QIDPTVDMSV

-1584 Q
+1584 

>member
-1 MDKLLDFLDG
+1 MNAKDIITWVESQVVDISNEQNIINFVSDLQNKIGELNFNLPDG
-11 WIERNGTLNSS
+11 TKAIGY
-22 DTDTLKKFMTGLGS
+22 
-36 EIDSLSVSPPAG
+36 AG
-48 SKRLILYGG
+48 STNSIEGTGIYKTIDIFTQNSNGEYGFINNVADNILNYKYKDSVGIEHSLWDAMEQTVGIDNTRVIFGG
-57 WNGDVPMWQI
+57 SNATGSRSP
-67 AESAANSG
+67 ECFSG
-75 QGYYYISQT
+75 IKC
-84 EAGSVL
+84 L
-90 NDDAVKAKINE
+90 NDFVSE
-101 ICDYDSDLYDKIFG
+101 QYFLH
-115 NPVNGTRNAYVVD
+115 NG
-128 GELSINDRVSK
+128 
-139 RLAQN
+139 
-144 ASGDV
+144 SGDV
-149 TIWAPD
+149 TFLFTDTAMSDSTAALTEIE
-155 CPTNKVL
+155 VL
-162 SDTELRSVLTN
+162 LKKDSVTHINGFEKSVLANMSSTERFN
-173 DNITSINGIPKQ
+173 LLKEQSVIDLMNAKVYRGADGTEILSFEGTKFESMFQTSIPSDYTDVGRYAERAFISDSELFSKYSFLNDSISQSVLDEFRIGEYRLKA
-185 TFVDTYKKISGGSF
+185 TGVDTLTNAT
-199 ESDPVKLNQ
+199 V
-208 NILDQVFSEI
+208 
-218 KQTRTAE
+218 
-225 YFDNVKTFYDV
+225 YFDVNGRVV
-236 DGKVIGADTSKLV
+236 SV
-249 GGNEII
+249 GN
-255 KPSNAVF
+255 SVSSSVF
-262 ETTIGERRQF
+262 ETTVGDISQF
-272 KSNTELSN
+272 TPDAELSN

-854 YIYGGGDDEI
+854 YIYGGGGDDEI

-917 SDIGMSD
+917 SDIGMS
-924 NSILSGDDELY
+924 NS
-935 GDSGDD
+935 
-941 YIFGGD
+941 
-947 GKDTIYGGEDND
+947 
-959 YLFGE
+959 
-964 DGEDTISGDSG
+964 
-975 NDYIEGG
+975 
-982 KDNDEL
+982 
-988 HGGAGDDVIFGGIRD
+988 
-1003 TASETLASDD
+1003 
-1013 SVASG
+1013 
-1018 NDEIYG
+1018 
-1024 DEGNDIIF
+1024 
-1032 GGDGDDEI
+1032 
-1040 HNGDDNDEL
+1040 
-1049 FGNEGDDTIYGDAG
+1049 
-1063 DDYLEGG
+1063 
-1070 NGNNHMYGG
+1070 
-1079 DGEDV
+1079 
-1084 FVGGEDTDYM
+1084 
-1094 YGEDGNDVFHGGNGP
+1094 
-1109 NYMYGGDGD
+1109 
-1118 DNFTGGEGYDYI
+1118 
-1130 KGGTG
+1130 
-1135 DDTMNGGNGY
+1135 
-1145 NEMYGG
+1145 
-1151 EGIDHIYGGNDNDY
+1151 
-1165 IDGGVDDDHLYGGNG
+1165 
-1180 NNEIYG
+1180 
-1186 REGNDNITD
+1186 
-1195 GDDASY
+1195 
-1201 IYGDEGDDIIHAGGG
+1201 
-1216 NDVID
+1216 
-1221 GGTGN
+1221 
-1226 DFIQDDHGDDTIIFK
+1226 
-1241 AGYGVDTIWD
+1241 
-1251 AAGYNTIQLSGLDI
+1251 
-1265 ASANF
+1265 
-1270 SRSGN
+1270 
-1275 DLTISFGGD
+1275 
-1284 AIILKQYYDF
+1284 
-1294 YNFNING
+1294 
-1301 TDVSALINSLHG
+1301 
-1313 SDNDDWMS
+1313 
-1321 VSNTNGDSLY
+1321 
-1331 GEGGNDNLSGNS
+1331 
-1343 GNDSLY
+1343 
-1349 GGTGNDT
+1349 
-1356 LNGNDGDDI
+1356 
-1365 LDGGEG
+1365 
-1371 NDWLYGGNGND
+1371 
-1382 TYIFGKGYGNDTIE
+1382 
-1396 DWGGSSKVVFKDV
+1396 
-1409 NSNDVTVSNLWD
+1409 
-1421 STLEMTVNSTGDKL
+1421 
-1435 TINGY
+1435 
-1440 KWNQGGYTFEFADG
+1440 
-1454 ATGTVNRDTWELE
+1454 
-1467 LNQPNTQ
+1467 
-1474 EETAN
+1474 
-1479 TDAAIACAEDKIQ
+1479 
-1492 ASADQLSNLYENDG
+1492 
-1506 LDLEMVQDEIH
+1506 
-1517 LYKDAANV
+1517 
-1525 AAAEEPDEPIADQTD
+1525 
-1540 VQVMLLTENMSAFG
+1540 
-1554 AEDNISDSMD
+1554 
-1564 QMDPTVDMSV
+1564 
-1574 MNQLLVATSV
+1574 
-1584 Q
+1584 

>member
-854 YIYGGGDDEI
+854 YIYGGGGDDEI

-1040 HNGDDNDEL
+1040 HGGDDNDEL

-1201 IYGDEGDDIIHAGGG
+1201 IEAGEGDDTIHAGGG
-1216 NDVID
+1216 DDVID

-1241 AGYGVDTIWD
+1241 
-1251 AAGYNTIQLSGLDI
+1251 AGYNTIQLSGLDI

-1554 AEDNISDSMD
+1554 AEDNISDSID
-1564 QMDPTVDMSV
+1564 QIDPTVDMSV

>member
-1 MDKLLDFLDG
+1 MNAKDIITWVESQVVDISNEQNIINFVSDLQNKIGELNFNLPDG
-11 WIERNGTLNSS
+11 TKAIGY
-22 DTDTLKKFMTGLGS
+22 
-36 EIDSLSVSPPAG
+36 AG
-48 SKRLILYGG
+48 STNSIEGTGIYKTIDIFTQNSNGEYGFINNVADNILNYKYKDSVGIEHSLWDAMEQTVGIDNTRVIFGG
-57 WNGDVPMWQI
+57 SNATGSRSP
-67 AESAANSG
+67 ECFSG
-75 QGYYYISQT
+75 IKC
-84 EAGSVL
+84 L
-90 NDDAVKAKINE
+90 NDFVSE
-101 ICDYDSDLYDKIFG
+101 QYFLH
-115 NPVNGTRNAYVVD
+115 NG
-128 GELSINDRVSK
+128 
-139 RLAQN
+139 
-144 ASGDV
+144 SGDV
-149 TIWAPD
+149 TFLFTDTAMSDSTAALTEIE
-155 CPTNKVL
+155 VL
-162 SDTELRSVLTN
+162 LKKDSVTHINGFEKSVLANMSSTERFN
-173 DNITSINGIPKQ
+173 LLKEQSVIDLMNAKVYRGADGTEILSFEGTKFESMFQTSIPSDYTDVGRYAERAFISDSELFSKYSFLNDSISQSVLDEFRIGEYRLKA
-185 TFVDTYKKISGGSF
+185 TGVDTLTNAT
-199 ESDPVKLNQ
+199 V
-208 NILDQVFSEI
+208 
-218 KQTRTAE
+218 
-225 YFDNVKTFYDV
+225 YFDVNGRVV
-236 DGKVIGADTSKLV
+236 SV
-249 GGNEII
+249 GN
-255 KPSNAVF
+255 SVSSSVF
-262 ETTIGERRQF
+262 ETTVGDISQF
-272 KSNTELSN
+272 TPDAELSN

-854 YIYGGGDDEI
+854 YIYGGGGDDEI

-884 DAGNDYIEGGTGND
+884 DAGNDYIEGGTGK
-898 IIHGG
+898 
-903 TENDIIYGGIRDEN
+903 E
-917 SDIGMSD
+917 
-924 NSILSGDDELY
+924 
-935 GDSGDD
+935 
-941 YIFGGD
+941 
-947 GKDTIYGGEDND
+947 
-959 YLFGE
+959 
-964 DGEDTISGDSG
+964 
-975 NDYIEGG
+975 
-982 KDNDEL
+982 
-988 HGGAGDDVIFGGIRD
+988 
-1003 TASETLASDD
+1003 
-1013 SVASG
+1013 
-1018 NDEIYG
+1018 
-1024 DEGNDIIF
+1024 
-1032 GGDGDDEI
+1032 
-1040 HNGDDNDEL
+1040 
-1049 FGNEGDDTIYGDAG
+1049 
-1063 DDYLEGG
+1063 
-1070 NGNNHMYGG
+1070 
-1079 DGEDV
+1079 
-1084 FVGGEDTDYM
+1084 
-1094 YGEDGNDVFHGGNGP
+1094 
-1109 NYMYGGDGD
+1109 
-1118 DNFTGGEGYDYI
+1118 
-1130 KGGTG
+1130 
-1135 DDTMNGGNGY
+1135 
-1145 NEMYGG
+1145 
-1151 EGIDHIYGGNDNDY
+1151 
-1165 IDGGVDDDHLYGGNG
+1165 
-1180 NNEIYG
+1180 
-1186 REGNDNITD
+1186 
-1195 GDDASY
+1195 
-1201 IYGDEGDDIIHAGGG
+1201 
-1216 NDVID
+1216 
-1221 GGTGN
+1221 
-1226 DFIQDDHGDDTIIFK
+1226 
-1241 AGYGVDTIWD
+1241 
-1251 AAGYNTIQLSGLDI
+1251 
-1265 ASANF
+1265 
-1270 SRSGN
+1270 
-1275 DLTISFGGD
+1275 
-1284 AIILKQYYDF
+1284 
-1294 YNFNING
+1294 
-1301 TDVSALINSLHG
+1301 
-1313 SDNDDWMS
+1313 
-1321 VSNTNGDSLY
+1321 
-1331 GEGGNDNLSGNS
+1331 
-1343 GNDSLY
+1343 
-1349 GGTGNDT
+1349 
-1356 LNGNDGDDI
+1356 
-1365 LDGGEG
+1365 
-1371 NDWLYGGNGND
+1371 
-1382 TYIFGKGYGNDTIE
+1382 
-1396 DWGGSSKVVFKDV
+1396 
-1409 NSNDVTVSNLWD
+1409 
-1421 STLEMTVNSTGDKL
+1421 
-1435 TINGY
+1435 
-1440 KWNQGGYTFEFADG
+1440 
-1454 ATGTVNRDTWELE
+1454 
-1467 LNQPNTQ
+1467 
-1474 EETAN
+1474 
-1479 TDAAIACAEDKIQ
+1479 
-1492 ASADQLSNLYENDG
+1492 
-1506 LDLEMVQDEIH
+1506 
-1517 LYKDAANV
+1517 
-1525 AAAEEPDEPIADQTD
+1525 
-1540 VQVMLLTENMSAFG
+1540 
-1554 AEDNISDSMD
+1554 
-1564 QMDPTVDMSV
+1564 
-1574 MNQLLVATSV
+1574 
-1584 Q
+1584 